1 MDWKRVKSLV
11 PFPDPRGADPE
22 TGLIAIG
29 GDLLPERLVSAY
41 AHGIF
46 PWYNEDPILWFS
58 PDPRMVLCL
67 PDLVINRTLQ
77 KNLVREKFEV
87 RLDTV
92 FAEVIQACATVER
105 PDQDGTWITREMMDG
120 YIALHEL
127 GYAHSV
133 EAFFDGRLVGG
144 MYGVSLGSAFFGE
157 SMFANEND
165 ASKVAF
171 VHLVRQ
177 LEAWDFEFIDCQVHT
192 EHLSR
197 LGATEWRRHDFL
209 DALDVALSRET
220 RQGKWTFD
228 PDFSWMGNR

>member
-1 MDWKRVKSLV
+1 MDWQRVKSLV

-22 TGLIAIG
+22 TGLVAIG
-29 GDLLPERLVSAY
+29 GDLLPERLMSAY

-67 PDLVINRTLQ
+67 PDLVINRTLR

-92 FAEVIQACATVER
+92 FAEVIQACASVER
-105 PDQDGTWITREMMDG
+105 PDQDGTWITRDMMDG
-120 YIALHEL
+120 YIALHES

-133 EAFFDGRLVGG
+133 EAFLEGRLVGG
-144 MYGVSLGSAFFGE
+144 MYGVSLGNAFFGE
-157 SMFANEND
+157 SMFASEND

-177 LEAWDFEFIDCQVHT
+177 LEAWGFEFIDCQVHT

-197 LGATEWRRHDFL
+197 FGATEWRRHDFL
-209 DALDVALSRET
+209 DALDGALSCET
-220 RQGKWTFD
+220 RQGKWIFD
-228 PDFSWMGNR
+228 PDFSWKGNG